1 MDELFDYIDRYQ
13 VNVTPRRVF
22 SLEQVP
28 KAHSFIEGTAGF
40 GKIVIMNE

>member
-1 MDELFDYIDRYQ
+1 MNELFDYIDRYQ

-28 KAHSFIEGTAGF
+28 KAHAFIEGTVGF